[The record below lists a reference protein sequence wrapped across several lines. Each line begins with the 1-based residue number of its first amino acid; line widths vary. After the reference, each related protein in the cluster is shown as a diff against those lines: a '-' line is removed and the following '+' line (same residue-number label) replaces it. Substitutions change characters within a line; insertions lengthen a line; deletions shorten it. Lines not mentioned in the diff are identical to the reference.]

1 MSFDTV
7 SAEIDRI
14 LLECDISKDDLAK
27 MSIVVPEPAKVAGKK
42 GIKTKS
48 GLTIKK
54 YVVFE
59 TKASKEDKMFFVLN
73 HLVKS
78 TSSEFLIEMKKQE
91 WLDISYSR
99 PYKDCT
105 GGPVFLVGNPIA
117 EYNMRSDRRG
127 RTRFGEI
134 NGRFPIH
141 ALAIACA
148 NKFYAWRK
156 LKDHGKELSELK
168 SQTGPSDDE
177 LEDIDLTDLD

>member
-14 LLECDISKDDLAK
+14 LLECDISKDELAN
-27 MSIVVPEPAKVAGKK
+27 MSIVVPAPAKAVGKK
-42 GIKTKS
+42 GVKTKQ

-59 TKASKEDKMFFVLN
+59 PKATKEDKMLFVLN
-73 HLVKS
+73 HLVRS
-78 TSSEFLIEMKKQE
+78 TSTEFLVEMKAQE

-99 PYKDCT
+99 AYKDCT
-105 GGPVFLVGNPIA
+105 GGPVFLVGTPIA

-127 RTRFGEI
+127 RTRYGEI

-141 ALAIACA
+141 ALAVACA
-148 NKFYAWRK
+148 NKYHAWRK
-156 LKDHGKELSELK
+156 LKEHGKELSELK
-168 SQTGPSDDE
+168 SQLGPSDDE
-177 LEDIDLTDLD
+177 LEDIDLTDL